1 MTTLEVLYRY
11 AGQPTEAAVLALARS
26 REVYGI
32 RQLSFDRTAQVLRI
46 EYDATRLNAATV
58 AQLVRQ
64 SGLEIVEELPPAVLA
79 SPEDQ
84 PAAPAA

>member
-11 AGQPTEAAVLALARS
+11 DGQPTEAAVLALARS